1 MALKQH
7 LNQNNLH
14 HAYLIEGKKEVN
26 LPLVLEIL
34 SELKINI
41 SNNPDFYQLEIDSFK
56 IKDAQNLKSLTSNKS
71 FSNKEGSKKIFI
83 ISANSF
89 LLEAQNS
96 LLKVFEEPI
105 ENTHFFI
112 LTPSVSIFIPTL
124 LSRFY
129 VIREDIDEQSINKEV
144 DTFLKSSK
152 FQRIEFLK
160 VLLKGPT
167 KDDEEEDEEESLDI
181 ENTDSPKAKALKFL
195 DSIELTLHKKFNA
208 KSDTKSM
215 KSIFDQIFKVRK
227 YLRQPGSSVKSLM
240 ESVALSI
247 PENKI

>member
-1 MALKQH
+1 MVLKQH
-7 LNQNNLH
+7 FNKNNLH
-14 HAYLIEGKKEVN
+14 HAYLIEGKKEIN
-26 LPLVLEIL
+26 LSLVLEVL

-41 SNNPDFYQLEIDSFK
+41 SNNPDFYHLEFDSFK
-56 IKDAQNLKSLTSNKS
+56 MKDGEFLKSLTSNKS

-105 ENTHFFI
+105 KNTHFFI

-129 VIREDIDEQSINKEV
+129 VIREEVDEQNIDKEV

-160 VLLKGPT
+160 VLLKGLTSAPI
-167 KDDEEEDEEESLDI
+167 SLQNFI
-181 ENTDSPKAKALKFL
+181 RSVECVLIVFISSTR
-195 DSIELTLHKKFNA
+195 SI
-208 KSDTKSM
+208 
-215 KSIFDQIFKVRK
+215 
-227 YLRQPGSSVKSLM
+227 
-240 ESVALSI
+240 
-247 PENKI
+247 